1 MYKSQALITIV
12 GCNSIDI
19 LLGIQNWNL
28 DKYFVNVYSIHNTL
42 SFASLIVCAH
52 YKFYITFLFGNA
64 VDCVFLFEVHKV
76 GINVLLRSFTL
87 VIIC

>member
-1 MYKSQALITIV
+1 MYKSHALMAIV
-12 GCNSIDI
+12 GCNSIHI

-42 SFASLIVCAH
+42 GFASLIASHNVD
-52 YKFYITFLFGNA
+52 FRITFLFGNPM
-64 VDCVFLFEVHKV
+64 DCVFLFEVHKV